1 MAVSNLRLG
10 GITSGFDTE
19 AMVTQLLSSY
29 QTRIDKQS
37 QKITKLSWQQSAYQD
52 ITKKIT
58 EFKNTYFDVLKRDTY
73 LMSPSTFNKFKA
85 DVTATSNAD
94 AAGLTVSTTSN
105 SSSGSY
111 KIKLNQAAKASTAQ
125 GNSITSG
132 NFKLDLDKALSS
144 ASGEVK
150 TNDDGS
156 KTWTMNFALDVQVG
170 GIRKTISFS
179 ADALLGADGNV
190 ADKDAA
196 KSSIIDSLN
205 QKLQES
211 FGYSGKTSG
220 ATGATDANGK
230 EWFLQVKLGSDGK
243 AEFQVGGNAS
253 VSVAENK
260 GNFGLAQPKE
270 KVAISTGSVVTGVN
284 ALQVEIGGKNVSV
297 AFNGVSSTYYDSKG
311 QTGNEAILAEY
322 KELKTAAYRKSYN
335 LADNEIVSDEQLE
348 KFTYSNEQAAKDKN
362 AASIKEALKGVAGY
376 TFNFDGTYVTAAD
389 SNGNSVDFSMT
400 SVEGGTLGLTKAS
413 ASNKINSGST
423 LSDLGFKPEADGTY
437 KLNINGTEI
446 SLDKNSTISSMMSAV
461 NKSAAGVTMT
471 YSSLTN
477 SFTLESKEFG
487 VSAVNKSAAGVTMTY
502 SSLTNSF
509 TLESKEFGGAGK
521 VEVGDTSLGRSL
533 GLVDDNG
540 TVGASEGQNAI
551 FEINGQEVYLN
562 DNTYTLD
569 GNTFTFNDNMTIG
582 ETYTVNIAKDS
593 TTVKDAL
600 KKFVE
605 SYNKLIDDVY
615 GYIGK
620 SPAKDDDGNTY
631 EPLTNAEKDEM
642 SEDEITKWEE
652 KAKQGVLYND
662 STVSTVMSQMRSAL
676 YTSVTLDDGSKFG
689 IYNLGIKTSSEWSE
703 HGKLQIDENAFD
715 KAFENNEDAIIKLFT
730 DSDTGMMKKL
740 NSVIDGAV
748 KSSGA
753 ANTRGTLVRKAGKA
767 DSSVTTDSTIYKEMV
782 KMQDRLKE
790 LQDRYDTKEEYWWK
804 VFTNMETAMADLNS
818 QTSYISSYLGT
829 GTSSYQ

>member
-94 AAGLTVSTTSN
+94 AAGLTTSN

-156 KTWTMNFALDVQVG
+156 ETWTMNFALDVQVG

-284 ALQVEIGGKNVSV
+284 AFQVEIGGKNVSV
-297 AFNGVSSTYYDSKG
+297 AFNGVSSTYYDSKS

-348 KFTYSNEQAAKDKN
+348 KFNYSNEQAAKDKN

-446 SLDKNSTISSMMSAV
+446 SLDKKSTISSMM
-461 NKSAAGVTMT
+461 
-471 YSSLTN
+471 
-477 SFTLESKEFG
+477 
-487 VSAVNKSAAGVTMTY
+487 SAVNKSAAGVTMTY

-631 EPLTNAEKDEM
+631 EPLTDAEKEEM

>member
-94 AAGLTVSTTSN
+94 TAGLTVSTTSN

-446 SLDKNSTISSMMSAV
+446 SLDKKSTISSMM
-461 NKSAAGVTMT
+461 
-471 YSSLTN
+471 
-477 SFTLESKEFG
+477 
-487 VSAVNKSAAGVTMTY
+487 SAVNKSAAGVTMTY

>member
-230 EWFLQVKLGSDGK
+230 EWFLQAKLGSDGK

-284 ALQVEIGGKNVSV
+284 AFQVEIGGKNVSV

-322 KELKTAAYRKSYN
+322 KGLKTAAYRKSYN

-423 LSDLGFKPEADGTY
+423 LLDLGFKPEADGTY

-446 SLDKNSTISSMMSAV
+446 SLDKKSTISSMM
-461 NKSAAGVTMT
+461 
-471 YSSLTN
+471 
-477 SFTLESKEFG
+477 
-487 VSAVNKSAAGVTMTY
+487 SAVNKSAAGVTMTY

>member
-348 KFTYSNEQAAKDKN
+348 KFNYSNEQAAKDKN

-446 SLDKNSTISSMMSAV
+446 SLDKKSTISSMM
-461 NKSAAGVTMT
+461 
-471 YSSLTN
+471 
-477 SFTLESKEFG
+477 
-487 VSAVNKSAAGVTMTY
+487 SAVNKSAAGVTMTY

-631 EPLTNAEKDEM
+631 EPLTDAEKEEM

-753 ANTRGTLVRKAGKA
+753 VNTRGTLVRKAGKA

>member
-156 KTWTMNFALDVQVG
+156 ETWTMNFALDVQVG

-284 ALQVEIGGKNVSV
+284 AFQVEIGGKNVSV
-297 AFNGVSSTYYDSKG
+297 AFNGVSSTYYDSKS

-348 KFTYSNEQAAKDKN
+348 KFNYSNEQAAKDKN

-446 SLDKNSTISSMMSAV
+446 SLDKNSTISSMM
-461 NKSAAGVTMT
+461 
-471 YSSLTN
+471 
-477 SFTLESKEFG
+477 
-487 VSAVNKSAAGVTMTY
+487 SAVNKSAAGVTMTY

>member
-94 AAGLTVSTTSN
+94 ASGLTVSTTSN

-446 SLDKNSTISSMMSAV
+446 SLDKKSTISSMM
-461 NKSAAGVTMT
+461 
-471 YSSLTN
+471 
-477 SFTLESKEFG
+477 
-487 VSAVNKSAAGVTMTY
+487 SAVNKSAAGVTMTY

-790 LQDRYDTKEEYWWK
+790 LQDRYNTKEEYWWK

>member
-156 KTWTMNFALDVQVG
+156 ETWTMNFALDVQVG

-230 EWFLQVKLGSDGK
+230 EWFLQVQLGSDGK

-284 ALQVEIGGKNVSV
+284 AFQVEIGGKNESV

-335 LADNEIVSDEQLE
+335 LADTEIVSDEQLE
-348 KFTYSNEQAAKDKN
+348 KFTYTNEQAAKDKN

-413 ASNKINSGST
+413 ASNKISSGST

-446 SLDKNSTISSMMSAV
+446 SLDKNSTISSMM
-461 NKSAAGVTMT
+461 
-471 YSSLTN
+471 
-477 SFTLESKEFG
+477 
-487 VSAVNKSAAGVTMTY
+487 SAVNKSAAGVTMTY

>member
-348 KFTYSNEQAAKDKN
+348 KFNYSNEQAAKDKN

-446 SLDKNSTISSMMSAV
+446 SLDKKSTISSMM
-461 NKSAAGVTMT
+461 
-471 YSSLTN
+471 
-477 SFTLESKEFG
+477 
-487 VSAVNKSAAGVTMTY
+487 SAVNKSAAGVTMTY

-631 EPLTNAEKDEM
+631 EPLTNAEKEEM

-676 YTSVTLDDGSKFG
+676 YTNVTLDDGSKFG

-703 HGKLQIDENAFD
+703 HGKLQIDEDAFD

>member
-37 QKITKLSWQQSAYQD
+37 QKITKLSLQQSAYQD

-284 ALQVEIGGKNVSV
+284 AFQVEIGGKNVSV

-348 KFTYSNEQAAKDKN
+348 KFNYSNEQAAKDKN

-446 SLDKNSTISSMMSAV
+446 SLDKKSTISSMMSAV

-487 VSAVNKSAAGVTMTY
+487 GT
-502 SSLTNSF
+502 
-509 TLESKEFGGAGK
+509 GK

>member
-94 AAGLTVSTTSN
+94 TAGLTVSTTSN

-284 ALQVEIGGKNVSV
+284 AFQVEIGGKNVSV

-322 KELKTAAYRKSYN
+322 KGLKTAAYRKSYN

-348 KFTYSNEQAAKDKN
+348 KFNYSNEQAAKDKN

-446 SLDKNSTISSMMSAV
+446 SLDKKSTISSMM
-461 NKSAAGVTMT
+461 
-471 YSSLTN
+471 
-477 SFTLESKEFG
+477 
-487 VSAVNKSAAGVTMTY
+487 SAVNKSAAGVTMTY

>member
-1 MAVSNLRLG
+1 MSVSNLRLG

-94 AAGLTVSTTSN
+94 ASGLTVSTTSN

-446 SLDKNSTISSMMSAV
+446 SLDKKSTISSMMSAV

-487 VSAVNKSAAGVTMTY
+487 GT
-502 SSLTNSF
+502 
-509 TLESKEFGGAGK
+509 GK

-631 EPLTNAEKDEM
+631 EPLTDAEKEEM

>member
-94 AAGLTVSTTSN
+94 ASGLTVSTTSN

-376 TFNFDGTYVTAAD
+376 TFHFDGTYVTAAD

-413 ASNKINSGST
+413 ASNKISSGST

-446 SLDKNSTISSMMSAV
+446 SLDKNSTISSMM
-461 NKSAAGVTMT
+461 
-471 YSSLTN
+471 
-477 SFTLESKEFG
+477 
-487 VSAVNKSAAGVTMTY
+487 SAVNKSAAGVTMTY

-703 HGKLQIDENAFD
+703 HGKLQIDEDAFD

>member
-94 AAGLTVSTTSN
+94 ASGLTVSTTSN

-446 SLDKNSTISSMMSAV
+446 SLDKKSTISSMM
-461 NKSAAGVTMT
+461 
-471 YSSLTN
+471 
-477 SFTLESKEFG
+477 
-487 VSAVNKSAAGVTMTY
+487 SAVNKSAAGVTMTY

-740 NSVIDGAV
+740 KSVIDGAV

>member
-94 AAGLTVSTTSN
+94 ASGLTVSTTSN

-446 SLDKNSTISSMMSAV
+446 SLDKKSTISSMM
-461 NKSAAGVTMT
+461 
-471 YSSLTN
+471 
-477 SFTLESKEFG
+477 
-487 VSAVNKSAAGVTMTY
+487 SAVNKSAAGVTMTY

-767 DSSVTTDSTIYKEMV
+767 DSFVTTDSTIYKEMV

>member
-94 AAGLTVSTTSN
+94 ASGLTVSTTSN

-362 AASIKEALKGVAGY
+362 AASIKEALKCVAGY

-446 SLDKNSTISSMMSAV
+446 SLDKKSTISSMMSAV

-487 VSAVNKSAAGVTMTY
+487 GT
-502 SSLTNSF
+502 
-509 TLESKEFGGAGK
+509 GK

>member
-348 KFTYSNEQAAKDKN
+348 KFNYSNEQAAKDKN

-413 ASNKINSGST
+413 ASNKISSGST

-446 SLDKNSTISSMMSAV
+446 SLDKKSTISSMM
-461 NKSAAGVTMT
+461 
-471 YSSLTN
+471 
-477 SFTLESKEFG
+477 
-487 VSAVNKSAAGVTMTY
+487 SAVNKSAAGVTMTY

-631 EPLTNAEKDEM
+631 EPLTDAEKEEM

-689 IYNLGIKTSSEWSE
+689 IYNLGIKTSSKWSE

>member
-94 AAGLTVSTTSN
+94 TAGLTVSTTSN

-284 ALQVEIGGKNVSV
+284 AFQVEIGGKNVSV

-335 LADNEIVSDEQLE
+335 LAENEIVSDKQLE

-413 ASNKINSGST
+413 ASNKISSGST

-446 SLDKNSTISSMMSAV
+446 SLDKKSTISSMMSAV

-477 SFTLESKEFG
+477 SFTLESKE
-487 VSAVNKSAAGVTMTY
+487 
-502 SSLTNSF
+502 L
-509 TLESKEFGGAGK
+509 GGAGK

-551 FEINGQEVYLN
+551 FEINGKEVYLN

-631 EPLTNAEKDEM
+631 EPLTNAEKEEM

-662 STVSTVMSQMRSAL
+662 STVSTIMSQMRSAL
-676 YTSVTLDDGSKFG
+676 YTNVTLDDGSKFG

-790 LQDRYDTKEEYWWK
+790 LQDRYNTKEEYWWK

>member
-94 AAGLTVSTTSN
+94 ASGLTVSTTSN

-413 ASNKINSGST
+413 ASNKISSGST

-446 SLDKNSTISSMMSAV
+446 SLDKKSTISSMMSAV

-477 SFTLESKEFG
+477 SFTLESKE
-487 VSAVNKSAAGVTMTY
+487 
-502 SSLTNSF
+502 L
-509 TLESKEFGGAGK
+509 GGAGK

-551 FEINGQEVYLN
+551 FEINGKEVYLN

-631 EPLTNAEKDEM
+631 EPLTDAEKEEM

>member
-19 AMVTQLLSSY
+19 AIVTQLLSSY

-94 AAGLTVSTTSN
+94 TAGLTVSTTSN

-284 ALQVEIGGKNVSV
+284 AFQVEIGGKNVSV

-348 KFTYSNEQAAKDKN
+348 KFNYSNEQAAKDKN

-413 ASNKINSGST
+413 ASNKISSGST

-446 SLDKNSTISSMMSAV
+446 SLDKKSTISSMMSAV

-477 SFTLESKEFG
+477 SFTLESKE
-487 VSAVNKSAAGVTMTY
+487 
-502 SSLTNSF
+502 L
-509 TLESKEFGGAGK
+509 GGAGK

-631 EPLTNAEKDEM
+631 EPLTDAEKEEM

>member
-94 AAGLTVSTTSN
+94 TAGLTVSTTSN

-487 VSAVNKSAAGVTMTY
+487 
-502 SSLTNSF
+502 
-509 TLESKEFGGAGK
+509 GAGK

>member
-156 KTWTMNFALDVQVG
+156 ETWTMNFALDVQVG

-284 ALQVEIGGKNVSV
+284 AFQVEIGGKNVSV
-297 AFNGVSSTYYDSKG
+297 AFNGVSSTYYDSKS

-446 SLDKNSTISSMMSAV
+446 SLDKKSTISSMM
-461 NKSAAGVTMT
+461 
-471 YSSLTN
+471 
-477 SFTLESKEFG
+477 
-487 VSAVNKSAAGVTMTY
+487 SAVNKSAAGVTMTY

>member
-94 AAGLTVSTTSN
+94 TAGLTVSTTSN

-348 KFTYSNEQAAKDKN
+348 KFNYSNEQAAKDKN

-413 ASNKINSGST
+413 ASNKISSGST

-446 SLDKNSTISSMMSAV
+446 SLDKKSTISSMM
-461 NKSAAGVTMT
+461 
-471 YSSLTN
+471 
-477 SFTLESKEFG
+477 
-487 VSAVNKSAAGVTMTY
+487 SAVNKSAAGVTMTY

-631 EPLTNAEKDEM
+631 EPLTDAEKEEM

>member
-94 AAGLTVSTTSN
+94 TAGLTVSTTSN

-230 EWFLQVKLGSDGK
+230 EWFLQAKLGSDGK

-284 ALQVEIGGKNVSV
+284 AFQVEIGGKNVSV

-322 KELKTAAYRKSYN
+322 KGLKTAAYRKSYN
-335 LADNEIVSDEQLE
+335 LAENEIVSDEQLE
-348 KFTYSNEQAAKDKN
+348 KFNYSNEQAAKDKN

-413 ASNKINSGST
+413 ASNKISSGST

-446 SLDKNSTISSMMSAV
+446 SLDKKSTISSMMSAV

-477 SFTLESKEFG
+477 SFTLESKE
-487 VSAVNKSAAGVTMTY
+487 
-502 SSLTNSF
+502 L
-509 TLESKEFGGAGK
+509 GGAGK

-551 FEINGQEVYLN
+551 FEINGKEVYLN

>member
-94 AAGLTVSTTSN
+94 ASGLTVSTTSN

-284 ALQVEIGGKNVSV
+284 AFQVEIGGKNVSV
-297 AFNGVSSTYYDSKG
+297 AFNGVSSTYYDSKS

-413 ASNKINSGST
+413 ASNKISSGST

-446 SLDKNSTISSMMSAV
+446 SLDKKSTISSMM
-461 NKSAAGVTMT
+461 
-471 YSSLTN
+471 
-477 SFTLESKEFG
+477 
-487 VSAVNKSAAGVTMTY
+487 SAVNKSAAGVTMTY

-631 EPLTNAEKDEM
+631 EPLTDAEKEEM

-790 LQDRYDTKEEYWWK
+790 LQDRYNTKEEYWWK

>member
-156 KTWTMNFALDVQVG
+156 ETWTMNFALDVQVG

-230 EWFLQVKLGSDGK
+230 EWFLQVQLGSDGK

-284 ALQVEIGGKNVSV
+284 AFQVEIGGKNVSV

-335 LADNEIVSDEQLE
+335 LADTEIVSDEQLE
-348 KFTYSNEQAAKDKN
+348 KFTYTNEQAAKDKN

-423 LSDLGFKPEADGTY
+423 LSNLGFKPEADGTY

-446 SLDKNSTISSMMSAV
+446 SLDKNSTISSMM
-461 NKSAAGVTMT
+461 
-471 YSSLTN
+471 
-477 SFTLESKEFG
+477 
-487 VSAVNKSAAGVTMTY
+487 SAVNKSAAGVTMTY

-631 EPLTNAEKDEM
+631 EPLTDAEKEEM

-662 STVSTVMSQMRSAL
+662 STVSTIMSQMRSAL
-676 YTSVTLDDGSKFG
+676 YTNVTLDDGSKFG

-703 HGKLQIDENAFD
+703 HGKLQIDEDAFD

-730 DSDTGMMKKL
+730 NSDTGMMKKL

>member
-297 AFNGVSSTYYDSKG
+297 AFNGVSSTYYDSKD

-322 KELKTAAYRKSYN
+322 KGLKTAAYRKSYN

-446 SLDKNSTISSMMSAV
+446 SLDKKSTISSMM
-461 NKSAAGVTMT
+461 
-471 YSSLTN
+471 
-477 SFTLESKEFG
+477 
-487 VSAVNKSAAGVTMTY
+487 SAVNKSAAGVTMTY

>member
-94 AAGLTVSTTSN
+94 TAGLTVSTTSA

-156 KTWTMNFALDVQVG
+156 ETWTMNFALDVQVG

-284 ALQVEIGGKNVSV
+284 AFQVEIGGKNVSV
-297 AFNGVSSTYYDSKG
+297 AFNGVSSTYYDSKS

-348 KFTYSNEQAAKDKN
+348 KFNYSNEQAAKDKN

-446 SLDKNSTISSMMSAV
+446 SLDKKSTISSMM
-461 NKSAAGVTMT
+461 
-471 YSSLTN
+471 
-477 SFTLESKEFG
+477 
-487 VSAVNKSAAGVTMTY
+487 SAVNKSAAGVTMTY

>member
-487 VSAVNKSAAGVTMTY
+487 
-502 SSLTNSF
+502 
-509 TLESKEFGGAGK
+509 GAGK

-533 GLVDDNG
+533 GLVDNNG

>member
-94 AAGLTVSTTSN
+94 ASGLTVSTTSN

-284 ALQVEIGGKNVSV
+284 AFQVEIGGKNVSV

-322 KELKTAAYRKSYN
+322 KGLKTAAYRKSYN

-348 KFTYSNEQAAKDKN
+348 KFNYSNEQAAKDKN

-413 ASNKINSGST
+413 ASNKISSGST

-446 SLDKNSTISSMMSAV
+446 SLDKKSTISSMM
-461 NKSAAGVTMT
+461 
-471 YSSLTN
+471 
-477 SFTLESKEFG
+477 
-487 VSAVNKSAAGVTMTY
+487 SAVNKSAAGVTMTY

-631 EPLTNAEKDEM
+631 EPLTNAEKEEM

>member
-230 EWFLQVKLGSDGK
+230 EWFLQAKLGSDGK

-284 ALQVEIGGKNVSV
+284 AFQVEIGGKNVSV

-348 KFTYSNEQAAKDKN
+348 KFNYSNEQAAKDKN

-413 ASNKINSGST
+413 ASNKISSGST

-446 SLDKNSTISSMMSAV
+446 SLDKKSTISSMM
-461 NKSAAGVTMT
+461 
-471 YSSLTN
+471 
-477 SFTLESKEFG
+477 
-487 VSAVNKSAAGVTMTY
+487 SAVNKSAAGVTMTY

>member
-156 KTWTMNFALDVQVG
+156 ETWTMNFALDVQVG

-284 ALQVEIGGKNVSV
+284 AFQVEIGGKNVSV

-322 KELKTAAYRKSYN
+322 KGLKTAAYRKSYN
-335 LADNEIVSDEQLE
+335 LAENEIVSDEQLE
-348 KFTYSNEQAAKDKN
+348 KFNYSNEQAAKDKN

-413 ASNKINSGST
+413 ASNKISSGST

-446 SLDKNSTISSMMSAV
+446 SLDKKSTISSMM
-461 NKSAAGVTMT
+461 
-471 YSSLTN
+471 
-477 SFTLESKEFG
+477 
-487 VSAVNKSAAGVTMTY
+487 SAVNKSAAGVTMTY

>member
-284 ALQVEIGGKNVSV
+284 AFQVEIGGKNVSV

-446 SLDKNSTISSMMSAV
+446 SLDKKSTISSMM
-461 NKSAAGVTMT
+461 
-471 YSSLTN
+471 
-477 SFTLESKEFG
+477 
-487 VSAVNKSAAGVTMTY
+487 SAVNKSAAGVTMTY

-753 ANTRGTLVRKAGKA
+753 VNTRGTLVRKAGKA

>member
-94 AAGLTVSTTSN
+94 ASGLTVSTTSN

-230 EWFLQVKLGSDGK
+230 EWFLQVQLGSDGK

-413 ASNKINSGST
+413 ASNKISSGST

-446 SLDKNSTISSMMSAV
+446 SLDKKSTISSMM
-461 NKSAAGVTMT
+461 
-471 YSSLTN
+471 
-477 SFTLESKEFG
+477 
-487 VSAVNKSAAGVTMTY
+487 SAVNKSAAGVTMTY

-631 EPLTNAEKDEM
+631 EPLTDAEKEEM

-748 KSSGA
+748 KSRGA

>member
-94 AAGLTVSTTSN
+94 ASGLTVSTTSN

-284 ALQVEIGGKNVSV
+284 AFQVEIGGKNVSV

-335 LADNEIVSDEQLE
+335 LAENEIVSDKQLE

-413 ASNKINSGST
+413 ASNKISSGST

-446 SLDKNSTISSMMSAV
+446 SLDKKSTISSMM
-461 NKSAAGVTMT
+461 
-471 YSSLTN
+471 
-477 SFTLESKEFG
+477 
-487 VSAVNKSAAGVTMTY
+487 SAVNKSAAGVTMTY

-631 EPLTNAEKDEM
+631 EPLTDAEKEEM

-790 LQDRYDTKEEYWWK
+790 LQDRYNTKEEYWWK

>member
-144 ASGEVK
+144 TSGEVK

-284 ALQVEIGGKNVSV
+284 AFQVEIGGKNVSV

-348 KFTYSNEQAAKDKN
+348 KFNYSNEQAAKDKN

-413 ASNKINSGST
+413 ASNKISSGST

-446 SLDKNSTISSMMSAV
+446 SLDKKSTISSMM
-461 NKSAAGVTMT
+461 
-471 YSSLTN
+471 
-477 SFTLESKEFG
+477 
-487 VSAVNKSAAGVTMTY
+487 SAVNKSAAGVTMTY

-631 EPLTNAEKDEM
+631 EPLTNAEKEEM

-662 STVSTVMSQMRSAL
+662 STVSTIMSQMRSAL
-676 YTSVTLDDGSKFG
+676 YTNVTLDDGSKFG

-790 LQDRYDTKEEYWWK
+790 LQDRYNTKEEYWWK

>member
-94 AAGLTVSTTSN
+94 ASGLTVSTTSN

-156 KTWTMNFALDVQVG
+156 KKWTMNFALDVQVG

-196 KSSIIDSLN
+196 KASIIDSLN

-284 ALQVEIGGKNVSV
+284 AFQVEIGGKNVSV
-297 AFNGVSSTYYDSKG
+297 AFNGVSSTYYDSKD

-322 KELKTAAYRKSYN
+322 KKLKTVAYRKSYN
-335 LADNEIVSDEQLE
+335 LAENEIVSDEQLE

-446 SLDKNSTISSMMSAV
+446 SLDKKSTISSMM
-461 NKSAAGVTMT
+461 
-471 YSSLTN
+471 
-477 SFTLESKEFG
+477 
-487 VSAVNKSAAGVTMTY
+487 SAVNKSAAGVTMTY

-703 HGKLQIDENAFD
+703 HGKLQIDEDAFD

>member
-144 ASGEVK
+144 TSGEVK

-270 KVAISTGSVVTGVN
+270 KVAISTGSVVTGAN
-284 ALQVEIGGKNVSV
+284 AFQVGIGGKNVSV

-376 TFNFDGTYVTAAD
+376 TFNFDGTYITAAD
-389 SNGNSVDFSMT
+389 GNSVDFSMT

-413 ASNKINSGST
+413 ASNKISSGST

-446 SLDKNSTISSMMSAV
+446 SLDKKSTISSMM
-461 NKSAAGVTMT
+461 
-471 YSSLTN
+471 
-477 SFTLESKEFG
+477 
-487 VSAVNKSAAGVTMTY
+487 SAVNKSAAGVTMTY

-703 HGKLQIDENAFD
+703 HGKLQIDEDAFD